1 MSRDL
6 GRIDLPLIADAV
18 TDLAEADYSAAALE
32 CDIVMKGGITSGVVY
47 PHAVCELAQTYR
59 FKSIGGTSA
68 GAIAAAATAAAE
80 LGRAEGGFNEL
91 ARLPAWIGSGRN
103 LLDLFQPQRSMR
115 RLYAVVRSAAS
126 GGPLRALLAALGHYP
141 LAAAALLAPGVVLA
155 VLAAVDGGGLLRWW
169 GIAAGVLLA
178 LGGLLVGLPA
188 FLAWRATRLLPE
200 NGYGFCSGAP
210 GGRGAPEAL
219 TPWLTDLI
227 DQLAGARGGAAGP
240 LTFGELR
247 AAGLRLEMMT
257 TNVTNRT
264 ARRLPWD
271 DRTFWFDPDELRGLF
286 PERVVAHMEAHP
298 PAGRDA
304 EGMLPLRPLPAPDDL
319 PVVVATRMSLSFPV
333 LLSAVPLHRVDW
345 TSQVNRERRAAGQP
359 PLATPCWFSD
369 GGISS
374 NFPVHFF
381 DAAIP
386 TRPTFAIN
394 LRPFHPDARE
404 SADEEENV
412 WMPQSNDG
420 GRQEWT
426 YRLPQPGR
434 VLDGR
439 LPAFLGAIVRT
450 MQNRSDEALL
460 RLPGY
465 RDRIAHVCLTPA
477 QGGLNLDMPAPVL
490 DVLTRRGRAAGVK
503 LARRFSPHP
512 PPDQDLTWDNHRWV
526 RLRASVPLV
535 LELVERLSETYAD
548 TAASPTYAEL
558 LARDA
563 AAPPRGYRLDSAR
576 RAEQAA
582 AIMSAL
588 EQLVGALPEERPFDH
603 RLPQP
608 RAELRFLP
616 RD

>member
-1 MSRDL
+1 
-6 GRIDLPLIADAV
+6 LIADAV
-18 TDLAEADYSAAALE
+18 TDLAEADYSAAARE

-103 LLDLFQPQRSMR
+103 LLDLFQPQRRTR

-141 LAAAALLAPGVVLA
+141 VVAAALLAPGVVLA

-178 LGGLLVGLPA
+178 LGALLVGLPA

-210 GGRGAPEAL
+210 AGPGAPEAL
-219 TPWLTDLI
+219 TPWLADLI
-227 DQLAGARGGAAGP
+227 DRLAGARGGVAGP

-264 ARRLPWD
+264 ARRLPWE
-271 DRTFWFDPDELRGLF
+271 DRTFWFDPDELRRLF

-304 EGMLPLRPLPAPDDL
+304 EGMLPLRPFPAPDDL

-345 TSQVNRERRAAGQP
+345 TSKVNRERRAAGQP

-386 TRPTFAIN
+386 KRPTFAIN

-420 GRQEWT
+420 GRQEWM
-426 YRLPQPGR
+426 YGLPQSGR

-465 RDRIAHVCLTPA
+465 RDRIAHVCLTPK

-535 LELVERLSETYAD
+535 LDMVERLSETYAD
-548 TAASPTYAEL
+548 TAASPSYAEL

-563 AAPPRGYRLDSAR
+563 ATPPRGYRLDSAK

-582 AIMSAL
+582 AIMAAL
-588 EQLVGALPEERPFDH
+588 EQLAAALPDDKPFDH
-603 RLPQP
+603 RPPQP
-608 RAELRFLP
+608 RAELRFSP
-616 RD
+616 RE